1 MITTQGAIKR
11 TFAAGAM
18 SIVVGPVV
26 QTHTMIQGRLINES
40 PRPPLLGARQS
51 RAVLF
56 DQSPKIKDASQA
68 ETLTPDVD
76 YSQEVT
82 TAAPRSLRMIETGK
96 HAAAFALL
104 GSVAS
109 GVILPWL
116 PPLDNLTVRLIVVV
130 LTMTIGFIVLA
141 RANARV
147 A

>member
-26 QTHTMIQGRLINES
+26 QTHTTIQGRLINES

-51 RAVLF
+51 RAVQF
-56 DQSPKIKDASQA
+56 GQSPRVSDAAQAKI
-68 ETLTPDVD
+68 LTADVD
-76 YSQEVT
+76 VAQRATAVT
-82 TAAPRSLRMIETGK
+82 PRGIRMIETGK

-116 PPLDNLTVRLIVVV
+116 PPFDNLTVRLIIVG
-130 LTMTIGFIVLA
+130 LTMAIGFIVLA
-141 RANARV
+141 RANARQ

>member
-1 MITTQGAIKR
+1 
-11 TFAAGAM
+11 
-18 SIVVGPVV
+18 
-26 QTHTMIQGRLINES
+26 
-40 PRPPLLGARQS
+40 
-51 RAVLF
+51 
-56 DQSPKIKDASQA
+56 
-68 ETLTPDVD
+68 
-76 YSQEVT
+76 
-82 TAAPRSLRMIETGK
+82 MIETGK